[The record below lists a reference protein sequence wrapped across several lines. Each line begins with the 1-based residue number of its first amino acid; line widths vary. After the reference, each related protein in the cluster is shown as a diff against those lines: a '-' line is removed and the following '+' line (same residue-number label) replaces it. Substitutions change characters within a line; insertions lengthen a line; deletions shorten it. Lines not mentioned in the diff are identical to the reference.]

1 MLIRTIR
8 CKLAAMPDTKQAFL
22 ATKEA
27 FAKACTLVLAK
38 ALETKTKD
46 AIKLHRLT
54 YGLIRKECCL
64 SANHNLSKQ
73 LVQVA
78 QRHNAGLIR
87 MEQLRGI
94 REKTLVWNPHRN
106 RMMSGWSFSQLQQ
119 FVTYKAR
126 RVGIAVELV
135 NPAYTSQVCFEC
147 RQMGLRCKD
156 VFQCKACGEKPAD
169 YNAAGNISIGG
180 AVVNQPKLT
189 VCV

>member
-46 AIKLHRLT
+46 AIKLHHLT
-54 YGLIRKECCL
+54 Y
-64 SANHNLSKQ
+64 
-73 LVQVA
+73 
-78 QRHNAGLIR
+78 GLIR